1 MLWCYTYAVNCGY
14 CTRTRIRT
22 RGGGTRTRTRTRR
35 GGTRTR
41 TCTRRYCTR
50 NIPGIKLRIVGNN
63 RSSFKSPFRLLGL
76 VMSRE
81 VGLLVVVV
89 VVDIVGA
96 GEVSS

>member
-1 MLWCYTYAVNCGY
+1 MLWCYTYAVKNCGY
-14 CTRTRIRT
+14 C
-22 RGGGTRTRTRTRR
+22 TRTRTRTRR